1 MNASRNRPAGSLRS
15 VTSTPGR
22 VIRSVS
28 RTSAMTQGTEDLLA
42 ILRVGHETSMRGT
55 GLSLSEA
62 LRQVRYA
69 DRRANFGPTDLR
81 PLIIAHPEVSESWF
95 AYSEDK
101 RTSGGWY
108 LLRSGEIGQVSDPKS
123 ATRFESL
130 EEARQI
136 IGAFIR
142 RYNAEWILER
152 FAYRTPAAVRRS
164 FLKRAA

>member
-1 MNASRNRPAGSLRS
+1 
-15 VTSTPGR
+15 
-22 VIRSVS
+22 
-28 RTSAMTQGTEDLLA
+28 MTHGNEDLLA
-42 ILRVGHETSMRGT
+42 ILRVGHETSMRGA

-69 DRRANFGPTDLR
+69 DRRASFGPADLR

-108 LLRSGEIGQVSDPKS
+108 LLPSGEIGRVSDPES

-130 EEARQI
+130 EEAV
-136 IGAFIR
+136 
-142 RYNAEWILER
+142 AE
-152 FAYRTPAAVRRS
+152 YVVRELD
-164 FLKRAA
+164 FWAGLQEAG